1 MAQSPKD
8 WRSTATLLRG
18 ALDRVERHIQS
29 DDSQTPSP
37 SPMIATQ
44 SAFSEV
50 FRGRAA
56 SINVASAGTSAS
68 TSGVSDIRTTP
79 TSTRSEFSRL
89 FGYRPD
95 VSQKKQHTSRKRKF
109 PRGTFSSQKRA
120 RISTWKKETVCLR
133 YKDQAKAPD
142 TLEKMELAKLGLGLK
157 ELSFDADSDA
167 MHIHGVLLEAF
178 KELAHCG
185 GYTLLRLAANST
197 YLFEIEPPK
206 GGMTVRYLRD
216 IIKSAKL
223 FIRPLQADIE
233 SNEHVD
239 TEVCI
244 EGTAWATGIAL
255 LLYLLLLCLL

>member
-18 ALDRVERHIQS
+18 VLDRVERHIQS

-37 SPMIATQ
+37 SPTIATQ

-95 VSQKKQHTSRKRKF
+95 VSQKK
-109 PRGTFSSQKRA
+109 RA

-133 YKDQAKAPD
+133 YKDQTKAPD

-157 ELSFDADSDA
+157 ELSFDADGDA

-216 IIKSAKL
+216 IIKSAKP